1 MFLIK
6 PAIKEIWKL
15 IIIIIIIIITIII
28 IIIVIIIKYFKFIY
42 AVSINKHYTDAVL

>member
-1 MFLIK
+1 MIK

-15 IIIIIIIIITIII
+15 IIIIIIIIIITIIII

>member
-1 MFLIK
+1 MIK

-15 IIIIIIIIITIII
+15 IIIIIIIITITIII